1 MKLTGTL
8 VGHGADG
15 KPIIDGS
22 DGPGERAGSFDC
34 IRLENTNSTVEP
46 NWSELPAAGLIVR
59 ALPAEVEAFK
69 SLLNQHTPPGPKYFE
84 LVTEMWARGFETFVV
99 GGTVRDVIAGQDSKD
114 VDLIT
119 TMPLSKLI
127 HLVQGMYGWPRKIDE
142 PAANNGHLRLGGRR
156 GTSDPFIDLSVF
168 KYYQVGSPN
177 AVFGSSFE
185 RDLGHR
191 DFACNSI
198 YYDPMN
204 EVLIDPSG
212 YGISDAEDWLL
223 RVVTNASLRRAKQL
237 AQVVVRYFKFKC
249 RGYAPGPECLEKIH
263 EMAPTLGS
271 MEDLQRAGYIRSQVM
286 SRIAAGAYEEQF
298 QLLAGAFEDAD
309 LKAEFDRWVD
319 PLRTRIVSIG

>member
-1 MKLTGTL
+1 MTREVVPAEDLRLPPCTIPRPGSRVTWFQNSMKLTGTL

-119 TMPLSKLI
+119 TMPLS
-127 HLVQGMYGWPRKIDE
+127 
-142 PAANNGHLRLGGRR
+142 LRL
-156 GTSDPFIDLSVF
+156 SLSR
-168 KYYQVGSPN
+168 
-177 AVFGSSFE
+177 E
-185 RDLGHR
+185 
-191 DFACNSI
+191 
-198 YYDPMN
+198 
-204 EVLIDPSG
+204 
-212 YGISDAEDWLL
+212 
-223 RVVTNASLRRAKQL
+223 
-237 AQVVVRYFKFKC
+237 
-249 RGYAPGPECLEKIH
+249 
-263 EMAPTLGS
+263 
-271 MEDLQRAGYIRSQVM
+271 
-286 SRIAAGAYEEQF
+286 
-298 QLLAGAFEDAD
+298 
-309 LKAEFDRWVD
+309 
-319 PLRTRIVSIG
+319 